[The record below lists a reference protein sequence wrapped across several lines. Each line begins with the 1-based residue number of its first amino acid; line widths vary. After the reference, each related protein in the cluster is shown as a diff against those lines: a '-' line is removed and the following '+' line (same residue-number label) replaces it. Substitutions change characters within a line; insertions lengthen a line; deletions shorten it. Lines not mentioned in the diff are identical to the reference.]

1 MITIPLN
8 IFKAVAGAQSKD
20 QTRPYLCGVYC
31 TDATLVATNGVIL
44 LKYELDAPTGLT
56 EPLIINIDL
65 SQKAMKPP
73 SNAAGEVYMHLDL
86 EKRIIE
92 TYSHGEDGPFG
103 ERISICEFDIIDL
116 TFPDYARII
125 PREDAPHDDNRFLD
139 FNPDL
144 MVPFSKASKL
154 LGKGVGLRAT
164 LGGQS
169 SPHRVNFQRC
179 PQMLGVI
186 VPFRFLEK

>member
-8 IFKAVAGAQSKD
+8 IFKAVAQAQSKE
-20 QTRPYLCGVYC
+20 QTRSYLCGVYC
-31 TDATLVATNGVIL
+31 TDTTLVATNGHIL
-44 LKYELDAPTGLT
+44 LKYELDQPTGLT

-73 SNAAGEVYMHLDL
+73 SNVAGEVYMHLDL

-92 TYSHGEDGPFG
+92 TYTHGEEGPFG
-103 ERISICEFDIIDL
+103 ERISICEFDIVDE
-116 TFPDYARII
+116 TFPLYERVI

-139 FNPDL
+139 FDPDS

-154 LGKGVGLRAT
+154 LGKGVGLRVT

-179 PQMLGVI
+179 PQMFGVI
-186 VPFRFLEK
+186 MPLRFSEK